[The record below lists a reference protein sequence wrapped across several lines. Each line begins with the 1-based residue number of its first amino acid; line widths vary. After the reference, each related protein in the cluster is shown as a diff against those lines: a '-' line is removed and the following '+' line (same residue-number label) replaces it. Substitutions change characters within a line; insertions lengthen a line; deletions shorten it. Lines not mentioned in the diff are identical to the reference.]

1 MNIFKKWF
9 LVLRKRVRG
18 KGRLKIKEGNL
29 MKHDLRMIKGGEM
42 KFTTQVKGLVL
53 HKKNTQTTKLDG
65 GAVGS

>member
-1 MNIFKKWF
+1 
-9 LVLRKRVRG
+9 
-18 KGRLKIKEGNL
+18 

-53 HKKNTQTTKLDG
+53 HKKNTHTTKLDG